1 MAKTILVCGYGPGI
15 SSAVAKKFGA
25 EGFSV
30 ALVARSKETLAA
42 GAAALEGAGIKARA
56 FPADLTNPEAVKKL
70 VADVRRDL
78 GPVTV
83 IHWNAYAATGGDLMT
98 ATAADLRV
106 PFDVSVTGL
115 VMAVQSALPDLK
127 EQKESA
133 VLVTGG
139 AFAFYDPNVDAM
151 AVQWASMGVAIG
163 KAAQHK
169 AVALLAEKLKGQVYV
184 GEVVVAGTVK
194 GTRFDSGK
202 ATLEAADIA
211 NQFWQL
217 YRERSRPTVTF
228 G

>member
-1 MAKTILVCGYGPGI
+1 MAKTTLVCGYGPGI

-30 ALVARSKETLAA
+30 ALVARSKETLAV
-42 GAAALEGAGIKARA
+42 GAAALEAAGIKARA

-78 GPVTV
+78 GPITV

-127 EQKESA
+127 EQKDSA

-139 AFAFYDPNVDAM
+139 AFAFYDPNIDAM